1 MFSLRIWSV
10 LLLASL
16 FLVSCLSTST
26 PPSKTVEPVSIFLDT
41 DLGIDIDDAG
51 ALAVLH
57 TLADRGEANI
67 LATVS
72 NVYDPHA
79 PAALDAI
86 NTYYGR
92 PDIPIG
98 RNPNPEHY
106 PVATPYWRDDIP
118 EPHFIEPMADFPNDT
133 DRASLTPATEIYR
146 QTLAAQPDNS
156 VTVVSL
162 GFMQNMADLM
172 NSAPDQYSDLR
183 GMELIQQKVKKLVL
197 MGGFYPGHPGEL
209 YLSGGKEMDA
219 AAANQVIDS
228 WPTPMVFSPGN
239 KDVCD
244 GVVNGTTISE
254 ATPPTNPV
262 RRGYELFAEQRGRT
276 AWDLCAVLYAVR
288 GNSDPEDGAYFK
300 LAETE
305 ERLAVE
311 SDGASSWV
319 PDASSRHSR
328 MLRVMPEEELERV
341 LEALLVAPPQR

>member
-10 LLLASL
+10 SLLASL
-16 FLVSCLSTST
+16 FLVSCMSTST
-26 PPSKTVEPVSIFLDT
+26 PPVETVEPVSIFLDT

-72 NVYDPHA
+72 NVSDPYA

-92 PDIPIG
+92 PDIPVG

-118 EPHFIEPMADFPNDT
+118 EPHFIESMADFPNDT
-133 DRASLTPATEIYR
+133 DRASLRPAVEVYR

-172 NSAPDQYSDLR
+172 NSAPDRYSDLS
-183 GMELIQQKVKKLVL
+183 GMELIQQKVEKLVL
-197 MGGFYPGHPGEL
+197 MGGFYPGHKGEL
-209 YLSGGKEMDA
+209 YLAGGKEMDA
-219 AAANQVIDS
+219 TASNQVIDS
-228 WPTPMVFSPGN
+228 WPTSMVFSPGN

-262 RRGYELFAEQRGRT
+262 RRGYELFAGREGRT

-319 PDASSRHSR
+319 PDANSRHSR